1 MTADLGR
8 AERRFRV
15 MDCEL
20 VRGEL
25 AMSDRSKPSVNDSNQ
40 VAEAGLAPD
49 QPVAS
54 AEFDYL
60 GRGEFASGLAKQ
72 LLEYENSQCLVV
84 AFYAP
89 WGAGKSSLLNLL
101 SNELERP
108 VDDRTRSP
116 ILIRFN
122 PWNFSGLPSLIS
134 MFFRELE
141 SAIGSSEPKLS
152 KNIQKS
158 LQALSIILA
167 AGELS
172 PVGGSSFGA
181 GSRLVK
187 RLSDMRQKKSE
198 SLETIKN
205 RINKDLRR
213 LDRRIFILIDD
224 VDRLDQESMRY
235 MFRLIR
241 LNADFD
247 SVTYVL
253 AFDRNVVE
261 SVLEMEQ
268 GVSGHDYLEKIVQV
282 GFDIPPVEPSKL
294 KRIFLRRTES
304 LGIFPPSNDENDI
317 RWVELETVGF
327 YNLIRTPRDVV
338 RYANGLVV
346 NGGIVKDEV
355 NPVDFAV
362 LEAIRT
368 FEPELYA
375 FIRENREIVLGVPN
389 PANVE
394 AVVEQALNPGSH
406 QSDHQRDSRD
416 QMEKVLSG
424 CKVELKDTLRE
435 ICKQLFPEIGVLYGN
450 PSYRVGYHE
459 DWRRAKRI
467 CATEFYHRYFY
478 LRPSEQEVSQAEF
491 ENIVTNGNGQV
502 ARVAQISEL
511 IDSEKIDNFLDRLG
525 DSHTEVPENYIQ
537 PIVLALFDLGD
548 RMTTGLGLENQLLR
562 VSRVVYKL
570 LLRLEESTRLSILRT
585 VAKETVSLGA
595 VVYFARLWYQ
605 PSRPEL
611 EIIAE
616 NSWEEIRNLLVD
628 RIRAAAKD
636 MTLASSPHLGILLY
650 RWREWGSIEE
660 ACAFVDLLLESDDG
674 VLTFLQGMMAPKTTS
689 VGEYGYAARQG
700 WHIPAEA
707 VSEFVSLEILNESVQ
722 RVKTVRGDDFS
733 FLEQAA
739 IEAFLESMTSTAN
752 LGEWS

>member
-1 MTADLGR
+1 
-8 AERRFRV
+8 
-15 MDCEL
+15 
-20 VRGEL
+20 
-25 AMSDRSKPSVNDSNQ
+25 MSDRSEPLVNHSNQ
-40 VAEAGLAPD
+40 GAEAGLAPD

-60 GRGEFASGLAKQ
+60 GRWQFASRLAKQ
-72 LLEYENSQCLVV
+72 LVEYEDDRCLVV

-101 SNELERP
+101 SNELEGP
-108 VDDRTRSP
+108 IDGSTKSP
-116 ILIRFN
+116 ILIKFN

-141 SAIGSSEPKLS
+141 TAIGSSEPKLS

-167 AGELS
+167 AGEFS

-181 GSRLVK
+181 GSRLIKWV
-187 RLSDMRQKKSE
+187 SDMTQKKSE
-198 SLETIKN
+198 SLEIIKN
-205 RINKDLRR
+205 RINKELRR

-268 GVSGHDYLEKIVQV
+268 GVSGREYLQGVSGREYLEKIVQV
-282 GFDIPPVEPSKL
+282 GFDIPPAEPSKL

-304 LGIFPPSNDENDI
+304 LGIFSPSNVENAI
-317 RWVELETVGF
+317 RWIELETVGF
-327 YNLIRTPRDVV
+327 YKLIRTPRDVV

-368 FEPELYA
+368 FAPELYA
-375 FIRENREIVLGVPN
+375 FIRENREIPLGAPN

-406 QSDHQRDSRD
+406 QGDYQRDSRNRIED
-416 QMEKVLSG
+416 VLSR
-424 CKVELKDTLRE
+424 CNVEVKDALRE
-435 ICKQLFPEIGVLYGN
+435 TCKQLFPEIGALYGI
-450 PSYRVGYHE
+450 PSYGIGLHE

-467 CATEFYHRYFY
+467 CVAEFFHRYFY

-491 ENIVTNGNGQV
+491 ENIVTNGNGHV
-502 ARVAQISEL
+502 ERVAQMGEL
-511 IDSEKIDNFLDRLG
+511 IDSGKIDNFLERLG
-525 DSHTEVPENYIQ
+525 DSHTQVPESYIQ
-537 PIVLALFDLGD
+537 PIVSALFDLGD
-548 RMTTGLGLENQLLR
+548 RMTTGLGSENQLLR

-570 LLRLEESTRLSILRT
+570 LLRLEEPTRLSILRT
-585 VAKETVSLGA
+585 VAKETVSLGT

-605 PSRPEL
+605 SSRPEL
-611 EIIAE
+611 KLLDEQD
-616 NSWEEIRNLLVD
+616 WEEIRQLLVD
-628 RIRAAAKD
+628 RIKAAAMD
-636 MTLASSPHLGILLY
+636 MTLAGFPHLGILLY

-660 ACAFVDLLLESDDG
+660 AREFVGQLLESDDG
-674 VLTFLQGMMAPKTTS
+674 VLVFLQGMMAPMSTS

-700 WHIPAEA
+700 WVIPAEA
-707 VSEFVSLEILNESVQ
+707 VSEFVCLDVLNESVQ
-722 RVKTVRGDDFS
+722 RVKTVRGDDIS

-739 IEAFLESMTSTAN
+739 IEAFMENMTSTA
-752 LGEWS
+752 

>member
-1 MTADLGR
+1 
-8 AERRFRV
+8 
-15 MDCEL
+15 
-20 VRGEL
+20 
-25 AMSDRSKPSVNDSNQ
+25 MSDWSEPSVNPSNQ

-60 GRGEFASGLAKQ
+60 GRGEFASKLAKK
-72 LLEYENSQCLVV
+72 LVEYENDQCLVV

-89 WGAGKSSLLNLL
+89 WGAGKTSLLNLV

-108 VDDRTRSP
+108 ADNSTRPP
-116 ILIRFN
+116 ILIKFN

-134 MFFRELE
+134 MFFGELE
-141 SAIGSSEPKLS
+141 TAIGSSEPKLS

-187 RLSDMRQKKSE
+187 WVSDMMQKKSE
-198 SLETIKN
+198 SLETIKA
-205 RINKDLRR
+205 RINEELRL

-224 VDRLDQESMRY
+224 IDRLDQESMRY

-268 GVSGHDYLEKIVQV
+268 RVSGREYLEKIVQV
-282 GFDIPPVEPSKL
+282 GFDIPPAEPSKL
-294 KRIFLRRTES
+294 KQIFLQRMGS
-304 LGIFPPSNDENDI
+304 IGFSPLSNDKNAI
-317 RWVELETVGF
+317 RWVELEGVGF
-327 YNLIRTPRDVV
+327 YKLIRTPRDVV

-346 NGGIVKDEV
+346 TGGIVKDEV

-368 FEPELYA
+368 FAPELYA
-375 FIRENREIVLGVPN
+375 FIRENRDIVLGAPT
-389 PANVE
+389 PAIVE
-394 AVVEQALNPGSH
+394 AVAAQAFNQGTQH
-406 QSDHQRDSRD
+406 DDYHRDSRD
-416 QMEKVLSG
+416 RMEDVLSR
-424 CKVELKDTLRE
+424 CNVELKDSLRE
-435 ICKQLFPEIGVLYGN
+435 ICKQLFPKIGVLYGN
-450 PSYRVGYHE
+450 PSYSVMLHE
-459 DWRRAKRI
+459 EEWRRAKRI
-467 CATEFYHRYFY
+467 CVTEFFPRYFY

-491 ENIVTNGNGQV
+491 ENIVTSPNGHA
-502 ARVAQISEL
+502 ARVAQMGEL
-511 IDSEKIDNFLDRLG
+511 IDSGKIDNFLGRLD
-525 DSHTEVPENYIQ
+525 DSHTEVPESYIQ
-537 PIVLALFDLGD
+537 PIVSTLFDLGD

-585 VAKETVSLGA
+585 VAKGTVSLGT

-605 PSRPEL
+605 PSTLEL
-611 EIIAE
+611 KLIDEKD
-616 NSWEEIRNLLVD
+616 WEEIRNVLVD
-628 RIRAAAKD
+628 RIRAAAED

-660 ACAFVDLLLESDDG
+660 ARAFVDRLLESDDG
-674 VLTFLQGMMAPKTTS
+674 VMAFLQGMIAPKTTS
-689 VGEYGYAARQG
+689 VGEYGYAARRG
-700 WHIPAEA
+700 WHFPAKA
-707 VSEFVSLEILNESVQ
+707 VSEFVCLDILNESVQ
-722 RVKTVRGDDFS
+722 RVKTALGDDIS
-733 FLEQAA
+733 SLGEEAV
-739 IEAFLESMTSTAN
+739 EAFLESMTSTAN
-752 LGEWS
+752 LEEWL

>member
-1 MTADLGR
+1 
-8 AERRFRV
+8 
-15 MDCEL
+15 
-20 VRGEL
+20 
-25 AMSDRSKPSVNDSNQ
+25 MSDRSEPLVNHSNQ
-40 VAEAGLAPD
+40 GEEAGLAPD

-60 GRGEFASGLAKQ
+60 GRGEFASRLAKQ
-72 LLEYENSQCLVV
+72 LVEYENDQCLVV

-101 SNELERP
+101 SNEFERS
-108 VDDRTRSP
+108 VEDSTRLP
-116 ILIRFN
+116 ILIKFN
-122 PWNFSGLPSLIS
+122 PWNFSGLHSLIS

-141 SAIGSSEPKLS
+141 TAIGSSEPKRS

-187 RLSDMRQKKSE
+187 WVSDVMQKKSE

-205 RINKDLRR
+205 RINRELRR

-261 SVLEMEQ
+261 FVLAMEQ
-268 GVSGHDYLEKIVQV
+268 GVSGHEYLEKIVQV
-282 GFDIPPVEPSKL
+282 GFDIPPAEPSKL
-294 KRIFLRRTES
+294 KQMFLKRMES
-304 LGIFPPSNDENDI
+304 IGFSPLSNDENSI
-317 RWVELETVGF
+317 RWIELEGVGF
-327 YNLIRTPRDVV
+327 YKMIRTPRDVV

-368 FEPELYA
+368 FAPKLYD
-375 FIRENREIVLGVPN
+375 FIRENREIVLGSPG
-389 PANVE
+389 PARVE
-394 AVVEQALNPGSH
+394 AVVAQAFNQGGH
-406 QSDHQRDSRD
+406 HDDYQRDLRD
-416 QMEKVLSG
+416 RMEKVLSQ
-424 CKVELKDTLRE
+424 CNVELKDTLRE

-450 PSYRVGYHE
+450 SSYGAMLRKE
-459 DWRRAKRI
+459 EWRRAKRI
-467 CATEFYHRYFY
+467 CVTEFFPRYFY
-478 LRPSEQEVSQAEF
+478 LRPSEQEVAQAEF
-491 ENIVTNGNGQV
+491 ENIVTNGNGHA
-502 ARVAQISEL
+502 ARVTQMGEL
-511 IDSEKIDNFLDRLG
+511 IDSGKIDNFLDRLG
-525 DSHTEVPENYIQ
+525 DSHTEVPESYIQ
-537 PIVLALFDLGD
+537 PTVSALFDLGD

-570 LLRLEESTRLSILRT
+570 LLRLEESTRLSILHK
-585 VAKETVSLGA
+585 VSKETVSLGM

-611 EIIAE
+611 KLIDEKG
-616 NSWEEIRNLLVD
+616 WEEIRKLLVD
-628 RIRAAAKD
+628 RIRDAAKD

-650 RWREWGSIEE
+650 RWREWGSMEE
-660 ACAFVDLLLESDDG
+660 AREFVGRLVESDDG
-674 VLTFLQGMMAPKTTS
+674 VLVFLQGMMAPKSTS

-700 WHIPAEA
+700 WHISAEA

-722 RVKTVRGDDFS
+722 RVKTGRGDDIS

-739 IEAFLESMTSTAN
+739 IEAFLDSMTSTEMDVA
-752 LGEWS
+752 GWA

>member
-1 MTADLGR
+1 MNER
-8 AERRFRV
+8 SEPPVNHSNKAE
-15 MDCEL
+15 E
-20 VRGEL
+20 
-25 AMSDRSKPSVNDSNQ
+25 P
-40 VAEAGLAPD
+40 GLSPD

-60 GRGEFASGLAKQ
+60 GRKEFASKLSEK
-72 LLEYENSQCLVV
+72 LVEYENEQCLVV

-89 WGAGKSSLLNLL
+89 WGTGKTSLLNLL
-101 SNELERP
+101 SNELENP
-108 VDDRTRSP
+108 ADDSAQPP
-116 ILIRFN
+116 ILIKFN
-122 PWNFSGLPSLIS
+122 PWNFSGLRPLIS

-141 SAIGSSEPKLS
+141 TAIGSSETELS

-172 PVGGSSFGA
+172 LVGGSSFGA
-181 GSRLVK
+181 WSRLVK
-187 RLSDMRQKKSE
+187 WVSDMMQGRSE
-198 SLETIKN
+198 SLETIKA
-205 RINKDLRR
+205 RINEELRL

-268 GVSGHDYLEKIVQV
+268 RVSGREMERGVSGREYLEKIVQV
-282 GFDIPPVEPSKL
+282 GFDIPPAEPSKL
-294 KRIFLRRTES
+294 KQIFLHRMRNIGFS
-304 LGIFPPSNDENDI
+304 PLSNDENAI
-317 RWVELETVGF
+317 RWIELETVGF

-368 FEPELYA
+368 FAPELYA
-375 FIRENREIVLGVPN
+375 FIRENRDIALGVPN
-389 PANVE
+389 LASLESVMD
-394 AVVEQALNPGSH
+394 QTFNPGNDLH
-406 QSDHQRDSRD
+406 DYQRDYRD
-416 QMEKVLSG
+416 RMEKVLSR
-424 CKVELKDTLRE
+424 CNVELKDTLRE
-435 ICKQLFPEIGVLYGN
+435 ICKQLFPEIGALYGN
-450 PSYRVGYHE
+450 PSYSVMLHE
-459 DWRRAKRI
+459 EERRRTKRI
-467 CATEFYHRYFY
+467 CATEFFPRYFY
-478 LRPSEQEVSQAEF
+478 LRPSDQEVSQAEF
-491 ENIVTNGNGQV
+491 DNIVTNGNGHA
-502 ARVAQISEL
+502 ARVAQIGEL

-537 PIVLALFDLGD
+537 PIVSALFDLGN

-570 LLRLEESTRLSILRT
+570 LLRLEKSTRISILRK

-605 PSRPEL
+605 PSRSEL

-616 NSWEEIRNLLVD
+616 NDWEEIRNVLVD

-660 ACAFVDLLLESDDG
+660 GRAFVDRLLGSEDG

-707 VSEFVSLEILNESVQ
+707 VSEFVCLEILNELVQ
-722 RVKTVRGDDFS
+722 HVKTVRGDDFS

-752 LGEWS
+752 LGE